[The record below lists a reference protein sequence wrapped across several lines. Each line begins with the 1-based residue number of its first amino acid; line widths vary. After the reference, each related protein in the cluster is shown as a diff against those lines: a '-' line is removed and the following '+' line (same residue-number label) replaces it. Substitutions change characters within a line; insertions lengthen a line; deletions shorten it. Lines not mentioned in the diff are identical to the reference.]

1 MVREQVESGRSV
13 DVKSMARM
21 AAVPRHSVE
30 EAVRDNEL
38 ARERKELK
46 GKFVMASIV
55 SGMNPVVSLIL
66 QRISIG
72 VLLILAI
79 SALLFIGVELLPGD
93 FARNFLGQAAT
104 PEAVANIRKE
114 LGLDEPLLSRYLEW
128 LGGVLTGDFGES
140 WANRASVNIQLF
152 KRLSNTLF
160 LAAVAV
166 IFAVPISVGLAMV
179 AVFFRN
185 KRPDHV
191 INVLSLAAIS
201 MPEFFIGYLF
211 IFFFAML
218 LGIGDSPPIIPS
230 DPTWSFSNIQL
241 VALPAAALVLVV
253 LAHIMRMTR
262 AEILNIMESAYI
274 ETAELKGVKMTT
286 IIRKHAAPN
295 ALAPIIN
302 VVALNMAYLVVGVIV
317 VEVIFVYP
325 GMGQYFVDAVTV
337 RDMPVAQAC
346 GMVFAGV
353 YIILNMFADVG
364 SILANP
370 RLMHPK

>member
-1 MVREQVESGRSV
+1 
-13 DVKSMARM
+13 
-21 AAVPRHSVE
+21 
-30 EAVRDNEL
+30 
-38 ARERKELK
+38 
-46 GKFVMASIV
+46 
-55 SGMNPVVSLIL
+55 
-66 QRISIG
+66 
-72 VLLILAI
+72 
-79 SALLFIGVELLPGD
+79 
-93 FARNFLGQAAT
+93 
-104 PEAVANIRKE
+104 
-114 LGLDEPLLSRYLEW
+114 
-128 LGGVLTGDFGES
+128 
-140 WANRASVNIQLF
+140 
-152 KRLSNTLF
+152 
-160 LAAVAV
+160 
-166 IFAVPISVGLAMV
+166 MV

-211 IFFFAML
+211 IFFFAL
-218 LGIGDSPPIIPS
+218 LWPIGDGPPIIPS

-253 LAHIMRMTR
+253 LAHMMRMTR

-286 IIRKHAAPN
+286 IIRKHAVPN

-317 VEVIFVYP
+317 VEVIFAYP

-337 RDMPVAQAC
+337 RDMPVVQAC

-353 YIILNMFADVG
+353 YIILNTLADVG
-364 SILANP
+364 AILANP

>member
-1 MVREQVESGRSV
+1 
-13 DVKSMARM
+13 
-21 AAVPRHSVE
+21 
-30 EAVRDNEL
+30 
-38 ARERKELK
+38 
-46 GKFVMASIV
+46 MASIV

-114 LGLDEPLLSRYLEW
+114 LGLDEPLLSRYREW

-218 LGIGDSPPIIPS
+218 LGIGDGPPIIPS

-253 LAHIMRMTR
+253 LAHMMRMTR

-337 RDMPVAQAC
+337 RDMPVVQAC

-353 YIILNMFADVG
+353 YIILNTLADVG
-364 SILANP
+364 AILANP